1 MLRRSAVV
9 KAIGVI
15 KNRDKDVVSGRN
27 DVGRRKNF
35 YFLNFSP
42 KSLGNTGRLFQY
54 RLLVVDLPF
63 FIVLLLVT
71 CVSLWAQYLTVCLHL
86 SPPSWRTAHCL

>member
-1 MLRRSAVV
+1 MPHVSAVV

-27 DVGRRKNF
+27 DVGRRKDF

-42 KSLGNTGRLFQY
+42 KSLGNIGRLFQY
-54 RLLVVDLPF
+54 RLLVVDLSF
-63 FIVLLLVT
+63 LMVLLLVT

-86 SPPSWRTAHCL
+86 SPPLWRTAHCL